1 MFADMPRTA
10 WEQPGYTVAEHTDAP
25 PVDRRKVTHVVI
37 HYPGTD
43 NVSDDTRSMLQST
56 QRYYVDSPSRGYS
69 IGYNWII
76 GTDGTCWEARGTDFR
91 SAATKGFNV
100 ESVAVQ
106 IKQAGQTPATPAQ
119 IGRVRRLVADLQ
131 RWTGTTLVV
140 SGHRDHTPTQ
150 CPGEGMYPQVLAG
163 EFIPRT
169 IETSEDLE
177 MQIVSPPVRV
187 YDSRQEDNPLAPKIA
202 RRINVGYD
210 TSAVFVNLT
219 VTQQDAPGYLTAWGE
234 GKMPDVSNL
243 NFAMKDL
250 CNTSWVPVVDGHITL
265 WSYSSTHVIVDVQAV
280 AD

>member
-10 WEQPGYTVAEHTDAP
+10 WEQPGYTVAEHTDSP
-25 PVDRRKVTHVVI
+25 PVDRRKITNVVI

-56 QRYYVDSPSRGYS
+56 QRYYADARGYS

-76 GTDGTCWEARGTDFR
+76 GTDGVCWEARGTDFR

-150 CPGEGMYPQVLAG
+150 CPGEGIYPQVLAG

-169 IETSEDLE
+169 IEPSEDLD

-187 YDSRQEDNPLAPKIA
+187 YDSRVDDNPLPPKTA
-202 RRINVGYD
+202 RRVNVGYD
-210 TSAVFVNLT
+210 VAAVFVNLT
-219 VTQQDAPGYLTAWGE
+219 VTQQDAPGFLTAYAGD
-234 GKMPDVSNL
+234 GQVPPNVSNL
-243 NFAMKDL
+243 NYAMQDL
-250 CNTSWVPVVDGHITL
+250 CNTSWVPVVDGHITV
-265 WSYSSTHVIVDVQAV
+265 WSWSSAHVIVDVQAV